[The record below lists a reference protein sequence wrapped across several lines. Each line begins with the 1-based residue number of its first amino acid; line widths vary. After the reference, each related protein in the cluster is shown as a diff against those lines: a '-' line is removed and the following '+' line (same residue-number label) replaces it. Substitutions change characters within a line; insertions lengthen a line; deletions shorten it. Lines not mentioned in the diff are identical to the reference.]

1 MTGPYMLQYRI
12 VKGLFMSY
20 SPTRRDFLGD
30 AAKAGVASAL
40 KLDISPLP
48 QSVTAAPAER
58 KTNFDR
64 QWRFFKGD
72 TEGAQSAAFKDD
84 NWRMLDL
91 PHDWSIEGPF
101 SEDAA
106 AGGNGAYLPTGIGWY
121 RKQFTL
127 PATARGKRV
136 ALQFDGVYQRSEVWI
151 NGTSLG
157 MRPYGFTTFVC
168 DLTPHLSPHGR
179 PNLVAVRVDNS
190 LQPNC
195 RWYSGSGIYRH
206 VWLITTNPIHIAQWG
221 TFVATPTVAPKSAGI
236 EIKTRVVNES
246 DGDAACDLTTEIIDA
261 NGTVVQQGS
270 STLPVQHGG
279 EATFAQSLSVTSPA
293 LWSVSSPNLYRVRCT
308 LRSGGV
314 QLDQE
319 TTSFGIRDVK
329 FDVDKGLLL
338 NGEHVKMNGVCIHG
352 DCGCAG
358 TAVPERMWERRI
370 QLLKGMGCNA
380 IRLSHNPPAPELL
393 DLLDRMGILVMA
405 EAFDEW
411 KQPKLQTP
419 LYGYHKYFDEWAT
432 RDMAAMV
439 ERDRNHPSIVLWSAG
454 NEVPDQS
461 DPQGPQTLQGM
472 LDVIRSKDPTRL
484 VTVACDQIA
493 AEPKAALPGFL
504 AKLDVVGY
512 NYVDR
517 WRDRRE
523 KFYSIDRHAYPDR
536 RFVGT
541 ETSAIFGARG
551 TYAVEEPEEFFF
563 GRAANNLIEVE
574 QLQKFI
580 QTYDYVSGDFIWT
593 GIDYL
598 GESRWP
604 SKLGSSGF
612 LDTCGFPK
620 DAYYF
625 YQSRWSSE
633 TVLHLF
639 PHWNWAGRE
648 GKNITVSCFTNC
660 DTVELFLNGKSL
672 GVKGYAFPRPG
683 MVGTYGNY
691 PPRAKALQTTADLH
705 LSWDVPYAAGTL
717 TANGTKDGKVVRTI
731 EIQTTDS
738 PAKLALIADRMRIA
752 NHPSDV
758 AHVTVQVL
766 DAKGRIVPTANNGI
780 TFTVQGAGRILGVD
794 NGRPDSHESYQQ
806 HSREAFHGLALVV
819 LQSTGVPGRATLSA
833 SSPALAPA
841 QIEVEV
847 S

>member
-1 MTGPYMLQYRI
+1 
-12 VKGLFMSY
+12 MSY

-30 AAKAGVASAL
+30 AAKAGVVSAL
-40 KLDISPLP
+40 KLDVSPLP
-48 QSVTAAPAER
+48 DHIAQAPPER
-58 KTNFDR
+58 RSNFDS
-64 QWRFFKGD
+64 QWRFFRGD
-72 TEGAQSAAFKDD
+72 IEGAQSANFKDST
-84 NWRMLDL
+84 WRTLDL

-101 SEDAA
+101 SEDAPA
-106 AGGNGAYLPTGIGWY
+106 AGNGAYLPTGIGWY

-127 PATARGKRV
+127 PPATRGKRV
-136 ALQFDGVYQRSEVWI
+136 VVEFDGIYQRSEVWI

-157 MRPYGFTTFVC
+157 MRPYGFTTFSY
-168 DLTPHLSPHGR
+168 DLTSHLSPHGR
-179 PNLVAVRVDNS
+179 PNQLAVRVDNS

-206 VWLITTNPIHIAQWG
+206 AWLIITDPVHIAQWG
-221 TFVATPTVAPKSAGI
+221 TFVTTPSIASESAVV
-236 EIKTRVVNES
+236 EIKTRVLNES
-246 DGDAACDLTTEIIDA
+246 DRDAACELTTEIIDP
-261 NGTVVQQGS
+261 NGSVVQRD
-270 STLPVQHGG
+270 STTLSIQHGG
-279 EATFAQSLSVTSPA
+279 EVTFAQRLSVASPA
-293 LWSVSSPNLYRVRCT
+293 LWSVSTPSLYRARCT
-308 LRSGGV
+308 LRSRGE

-319 TTSFGIRDVK
+319 TTSFGIREVK

-352 DCGCAG
+352 DCGSVG
-358 TAVPERMWERRI
+358 TAVPERMWERRLD
-370 QLLKGMGCNA
+370 LLKKMGCNA

-393 DLLDRMGILVMA
+393 DLLDTMGFLVMD

-419 LYGYHKYFDEWAT
+419 LYGYHKYFDEWAA

-439 ERDRNHPSIVLWSAG
+439 ERDRNHPSIVIWSAG

-461 DPQGPQTLQGM
+461 DPMGPQTLQGL

-493 AEPKAALPGFL
+493 AEPKAALPEFL
-504 AKLDVVGY
+504 EKLDVVGY

-523 KFYSIDRHAYPDR
+523 KFYSIDRHAFPGR

-541 ETSAIFGARG
+541 ETTAIFGARG
-551 TYAVEEPEEFFF
+551 AYAVEQPEDSFF
-563 GRAANNLIEVE
+563 GRASNNLIEVE

-598 GESRWP
+598 GEARWP
-604 SKLGSSGF
+604 AKLASSGP

-625 YQSRWSSE
+625 YQSRW
-633 TVLHLF
+633 TNDPVLHMF

-683 MVGTYGNY
+683 MVGRYGNY

-705 LSWDVPYAAGTL
+705 LSWDVPYTAGTL
-717 TANGTKDGKVVRTI
+717 TANGVKDGKVVRTV
-731 EIQTTDS
+731 EIQTTGS
-738 PAKLALIADRMRIA
+738 PAKLALTVDRQHITKE
-752 NHPSDV
+752 PGDV

-766 DAKGRIVPTANNGI
+766 DAEGRVVPTANDEI
-780 TFTVQGAGRILGVD
+780 TFAVQGAGRILGVD
-794 NGRPDSHESYQQ
+794 NGQPDSHESYQGP
-806 HSREAFHGLALVV
+806 SRRTFNGLALVV
-819 LQSTGVPGRATLSA
+819 LQSTGTPGAITLSA

-841 QIEVEV
+841 QIEIEV